1 MGLLDGKVAIITGA
15 ASGQGAAEARM
26 FAAEGARV
34 VLADVNP
41 AGAEVAASIGG
52 KGVIFKKLDISQAH
66 QWQEVVAGALNAF
79 EKIDVLVNNA
89 ALNDNHLPIEETEY
103 EHFEK
108 LIRINMLGTFL
119 GMKTVLPAMRGAR
132 SGSIINI
139 SSTAALRGMPSI
151 FDYGATKWAIRGMSR
166 HAALD
171 LAKYGIRVNA
181 VFPGII
187 DTPMMEAVTTPETR
201 AEFEAMTPL
210 GRIGKPQDV
219 ASTVAFLASDSASFI
234 TGGEF
239 AVDGGM
245 AC

>member
-52 KGVIFKKLDISQAH
+52 KGVIFKKLDISQAD

-119 GMKTVLPAMRGAR
+119 GMKTVLPAMRSAR

-201 AEFEAMTPL
+201 AEF
-210 GRIGKPQDV
+210 
-219 ASTVAFLASDSASFI
+219 
-234 TGGEF
+234 
-239 AVDGGM
+239 
-245 AC
+245 